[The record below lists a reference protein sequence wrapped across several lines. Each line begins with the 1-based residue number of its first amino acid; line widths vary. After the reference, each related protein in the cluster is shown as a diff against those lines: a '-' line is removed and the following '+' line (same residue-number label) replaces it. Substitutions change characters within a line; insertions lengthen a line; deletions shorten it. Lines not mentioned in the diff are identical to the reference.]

1 LKVGLAA
8 TSSMH
13 ETKGSISTYQLI
25 LEAALFQFNATTQ
38 STKKM
43 NLAGTSFSIALNPL
57 LSNILEYY

>member
-1 LKVGLAA
+1 MPLLKVGLAA

-38 STKKM
+38 STKK
-43 NLAGTSFSIALNPL
+43 NEFSWDIFLD
-57 LSNILEYY
+57 SLESSTI

>member
-1 LKVGLAA
+1 VGLAA

-38 STKKM
+38 STE
-43 NLAGTSFSIALNPL
+43 NEFSWDIFLDSLQSSA
-57 LSNILEYY
+57 I